1 MTTIEVRGLA
11 YIRDLFGAKRFQYT
25 FEGNMTVY
33 ELLDQLDI
41 QYGLG
46 KIIYN
51 RDKSIV
57 DGIRIILRGRD
68 IAFLEEDQLNLEE
81 GDIVLVMPTL
91 AGG

>member
-1 MTTIEVRGLA
+1 
-11 YIRDLFGAKRFQYT
+11 
-25 FEGNMTVY
+25 MTVY